1 MSRLTPATEP
11 DNKGEQVPAT
21 REQAVI
27 TLDTALNLVRYAM
40 NEAERLGVLIS
51 VTIVDPSMNLI
62 AFAKADGATPHSE
75 YSSRCK
81 ANTAASIRRPTGSL
95 SDELALSLP
104 LATGLKLTNIIG
116 GSPLVF
122 NGTVAGAIGVAGG
135 TPDQDAEVAAG
146 AAAHTNEL

>member
-1 MSRLTPATEP
+1 
-11 DNKGEQVPAT
+11 VPAT
-21 REQAVI
+21 REQSVV
-27 TLDTALNLVRYAM
+27 TLDTALSLVRYALSQ
-40 NEAERLGVLIS
+40 AERLGVLIS

-75 YSSRCK
+75 YSSRRK

-95 SDELALSLP
+95 GDDLALTLP

-122 NGTVAGAIGVAGG
+122 DGTVAGAIGVAGG
-135 TPDQDAEVAAG
+135 TPDQDAEIAT
-146 AAAHTNEL
+146 AAAAYANEI

>member
-1 MSRLTPATEP
+1 
-11 DNKGEQVPAT
+11 VPAT
-21 REQAVI
+21 REQSVV
-27 TLDTALNLVRYAM
+27 TLDAALSLVRYALSQ
-40 NEAERLGVLIS
+40 AERLGVLIS

-75 YSSRCK
+75 YSSRRK

-95 SDELALSLP
+95 GDDLALTLP

-122 NGTVAGAIGVAGG
+122 DGTVAGAIGVAGG
-135 TPDQDAEVAAG
+135 TPDQDAEIAT
-146 AAAHTNEL
+146 AAAAYTNEI